1 MGRIDEVFNKLLE
14 LYDGEGVTTIDI
26 ANELELSRA
35 NVSNDLNRLCEEGKA
50 IKKCGKPVLFTPI
63 KKQEKKRKDI
73 EENLNALDVFVSNNK
88 SLYSAVEQAKASV
101 LYPPNG
107 MNMLILGKTGVGKS
121 MFVSLIHKYGV
132 DMKKF
137 SELSPL
143 ITFNCADYASNP
155 QLLLGQLFGCKK
167 GAYTGADSDKVG
179 LIEKSNEGILFLD
192 EVHRLPCEGQEM
204 LFTFMDKGIYRRLGE
219 TDIERRAKVLIVCAT
234 TENPEKVLLK
244 TFTRRIPM
252 TINIPSLAD
261 RSIEERFE
269 LISTFMKDESARL
282 DKEIKVSMNSIKALL
297 SYDCEANIGQLKVDI
312 QLICAKAYAEYV
324 SARKSEI
331 KVNSL
336 DLPMHIRKG
345 LYKEVDHRQLWNKLI
360 DINKKYCIFNNMN
373 DEVIFQD
380 YKEESNIYELI
391 EAKYHQ
397 LKDRGVSGINIQE
410 TMNFD
415 IDNYFK
421 KYIHKLH
428 KNFSNTFDIYQLE
441 GFIDGD
447 IRRVILEIINYSEDR
462 LNRKLSEK
470 VCYGMA
476 VHINGSID
484 RIKANKK
491 ITNPQLNKIRVENVI
506 EFNIALD
513 LLKIIERSLDI
524 TMPIDE
530 AGFLA
535 IFLAYDKDYMK
546 QEEHEV
552 KVIVIAHGESTAT
565 SMVNATNKLL
575 GNNYAV
581 GINAPIEESP
591 EKVLERVKRYIGEN
605 VKSDIVLL
613 VDMGSLTTFAKEI
626 ENEFNLKTRVI
637 PLVSTLHVL
646 EATRKAVLG
655 YSVDEILSEM
665 VKVNELYI
673 TDYEVENKENE
684 SKENLKKLAILSICT
699 TGDGGAKSVMNLL
712 EENISYD
719 SNIVEIITMNLIG
732 KENIENKINRLSR
745 DYKIIS
751 IISTFDIDV
760 DIYKISLKD
769 IFIGNGIDNIQ
780 KIIDLE
786 TTYIKM
792 VETLKTHLKH
802 IDGDEVLESIKCFN
816 ERVQKKLNIKTET
829 NRLIG
834 ITLHIACMIDR
845 LKDGVKA
852 EEFEFKEKF
861 MRENIELYNV
871 VNFEINKLKNKYYE
885 NINIDD
891 DEICYIMSFFKGG
904 FTN

>member
-1 MGRIDEVFNKLLE
+1 MGRIDEVFNKLVE

-26 ANELELSRA
+26 ASELGLSRA
-35 NVSNDLNRLCEEGKA
+35 NVSNDLNRLCEEGKV

-63 KKQEKKRKDI
+63 INNKSKVKKI
-73 EENLNALDVFVSNNK
+73 LSENVLDNFVAENK

-107 MNMLILGKTGVGKS
+107 MNMLILGETGVGKS
-121 MFVSLIHKYGV
+121 MFVSLIHKYGIE
-132 DMKKF
+132 MKKF
-137 SELSPL
+137 LENSPL
-143 ITFNCADYASNP
+143 ITFNCADYANNP

-167 GAYTGADSDKVG
+167 GAYTGADSDKIG
-179 LIEKSNEGILFLD
+179 LIEKANNGILFLD
-192 EVHRLPCEGQEM
+192 EVHRLPSEGQEM

-219 TDIERRAKVLIVCAT
+219 TEFERKAKVLIVCAT
-234 TENPEKVLLK
+234 TESPEKVLLK

-252 TINIPSLAD
+252 TIHIPSLAE
-261 RSIEERFE
+261 RSIEERFS

-312 QLICAKAYAEYV
+312 QLICARAYAEYI
-324 SARKSEI
+324 SGRKTDI

-336 DLPMHIRKG
+336 DLPIYIRKG

-360 DINKKYCIFNNMN
+360 DINKKYCIFNNIN
-373 DEVIFQD
+373 DEIIFED
-380 YKEESNIYELI
+380 YKEENNIYDLI
-391 EAKYHQ
+391 EARYHQ
-397 LKDRGVSGINIQE
+397 LKDRGIDELNLQE

-421 KYIHKLH
+421 KYINKLN
-428 KNFSNTFDIYQLE
+428 KNFSCAFDISQLE

-447 IRRVILEIINYSEDR
+447 IRRVILEIINFSEDR

-470 VCYGMA
+470 ICYGMA
-476 VHINGSID
+476 VHINSSIE
-484 RIKANKK
+484 RIKSNKK
-491 ITNPQLNKIRVENVI
+491 IINPQLNKIRVENTI

-524 TMPIDE
+524 SMPIDE
-530 AGFLA
+530 AGFLT
-535 IFLAYDKDYMK
+535 IFLSYDKCNIK
-546 QEEHEV
+546 KEEQEV

-575 GNNYAV
+575 GNNYAI

-591 EKVLERVKRYIGEN
+591 EKVLERVKKYICKN
-605 VKSDIVLL
+605 IKSDILFL

-626 ENEFNLKTRVI
+626 ESEFNIKTRVM

-646 EATRKAVLG
+646 EATRKAMLG
-655 YSVDEILSEM
+655 YNVDEILNDII
-665 VKVNELYI
+665 KVNELYI
-673 TDYEVENKENE
+673 TDYETEKEPLPSE
-684 SKENLKKLAILSICT
+684 GMKKLAILSICT
-699 TGDGGAKSVMNLL
+699 TGDGGAKSILNLL
-712 EENISYD
+712 ENKLNYD
-719 SNIVEIITMNLIG
+719 SNVIEIITMNLIG
-732 KENIENKINRLSR
+732 VENIENKINRLSR

-751 IISTFDIDV
+751 LISTFDIDV
-760 DIYKISLKD
+760 DIFKLSLKD
-769 IFIGNGIDNIQ
+769 IFVGDGIDKLQ
-780 KIIDLE
+780 KVIDLE

-802 IDGDEVLESIKCFN
+802 IDGERVLEHIKCFN
-816 ERVQKKLNIKTET
+816 ERVQKKINMKVET

-845 LKDGVKA
+845 LNEGINA
-852 EEFEFKEKF
+852 EPFELKEKF
-861 MRENIELYNV
+861 IAENQELFNLV
-871 VNFEINKLKNKYYE
+871 EIEINKLKNKYYE
-885 NINIDD
+885 NIEVDD
-891 DEICYIMSFFKGG
+891 DEICYITSFFKGG
-904 FTN
+904 FLS

>member
-1 MGRIDEVFNKLLE
+1 MKLGRIDEVFNKLIE

-26 ANELELSRA
+26 ATGLGLSRA
-35 NVSNDLNRLCEEGKA
+35 NVSNDLNRLCEEGKV

-63 KKQEKKRKDI
+63 IKKKPKVKKI
-73 EENLNALDVFVSNNK
+73 LNKNVLDNFVVENK

-107 MNMLILGKTGVGKS
+107 MNMLVLGETGVGKS
-121 MFVSLIHKYGV
+121 MFVSLIHKYGIE
-132 DMKKF
+132 MKKF
-137 SELSPL
+137 IENSPL
-143 ITFNCADYASNP
+143 ITFNCADYANNP

-167 GAYTGADSDKVG
+167 GAYTGADSDNVG
-179 LIEKSNEGILFLD
+179 LIEKANEGILFLD
-192 EVHRLPCEGQEM
+192 EVHRLPSEGQEM

-219 TDIERRAKVLIVCAT
+219 TEFERKAKVLIVCAT

-252 TINIPSLAD
+252 TIHIPSLAE
-261 RSIEERFE
+261 RSIEERFS

-297 SYDCEANIGQLKVDI
+297 SYDCEFNIGQLKVDI
-312 QLICAKAYAEYV
+312 QLICARAYAEYV
-324 SARKSEI
+324 SGRKTDI

-336 DLPMHIRKG
+336 DLPLYIRKG

-360 DINKKYCIFNNMN
+360 DINKKYCIFNNIN
-373 DEVIFQD
+373 DEIIFED

-391 EAKYHQ
+391 EARYHQ
-397 LKDRGVSGINIQE
+397 LKDRGIDESNLQE

-421 KYIHKLH
+421 KYINKLN
-428 KNFSNTFDIYQLE
+428 KNFNCTFDISQLE

-447 IRRVILEIINYSEDR
+447 IRRVILEIINFSEDR

-476 VHINGSID
+476 VHINSSIE
-484 RIKANKK
+484 RVKSNKK
-491 ITNPQLNKIRVENVI
+491 ITNPQLNKIRVENTI

-524 TMPIDE
+524 SMPIDE

-535 IFLAYDKDYMK
+535 IFLAYDKCNINK
-546 QEEHEV
+546 EEQEV
-552 KVIVIAHGESTAT
+552 KVIVIAHGETTAT

-575 GNNYAV
+575 GNNYAI

-591 EKVLERVKRYIGEN
+591 EKVLERVRKYISKN
-605 VKSDIVLL
+605 IKSDILFL
-613 VDMGSLTTFAKEI
+613 VDMGLLTTFAKEI
-626 ENEFNLKTRVI
+626 EVEFNIKTRVM

-646 EATRKAVLG
+646 EATRKAMLG
-655 YSVDEILSEM
+655 YNVDEILNDM
-665 VKVNELYI
+665 IKVNELYI
-673 TDYEVENKENE
+673 TDYETKKDLLP
-684 SKENLKKLAILSICT
+684 SDSIKKLAILSICT
-699 TGDGGAKSVMNLL
+699 TGDGGAKSILNLL
-712 EENISYD
+712 ENKLNYD
-719 SNIVEIITMNLIG
+719 SNVIEIITMNLIG
-732 KENIENKINRLSR
+732 EENIENKIKRLSR
-745 DYKIIS
+745 EYKIIS
-751 IISTFDIDV
+751 LISTFDIEV
-760 DIYKISLKD
+760 DIFKISLKD
-769 IFIGNGIDNIQ
+769 IFVGDGINKLQ
-780 KIIDLE
+780 KVIDLE

-802 IDGDEVLESIKCFN
+802 IDGERVLEHIKCFN
-816 ERVQKKLNIKTET
+816 ERIQKKMNMKIET

-845 LKDGVKA
+845 LNEGINA
-852 EEFEFKEKF
+852 EPFELREKF
-861 MRENIELYNV
+861 IKENKELFNLV
-871 VNFEINKLKNKYYE
+871 KIEINKLKNKYYE
-885 NINIDD
+885 NIEVDN
-891 DEICYIMSFFKGG
+891 DEICYITSFFKGG
-904 FTN
+904 FIN

>member
-1 MGRIDEVFNKLLE
+1 MGRIDEVFNKLIE

-26 ANELELSRA
+26 ATGLGLSRA
-35 NVSNDLNRLCEEGKA
+35 NVSNDLNRLCEEGKV

-63 KKQEKKRKDI
+63 IKKKPKVKKI
-73 EENLNALDVFVSNNK
+73 LNKNVLDNFVVENK

-107 MNMLILGKTGVGKS
+107 MNMLVLGETGVGKS
-121 MFVSLIHKYGV
+121 MFVSLIHKYGIE
-132 DMKKF
+132 MKKF
-137 SELSPL
+137 IENSPL
-143 ITFNCADYASNP
+143 ITFNCADYANNP

-167 GAYTGADSDKVG
+167 GAYTGADSDNVG
-179 LIEKSNEGILFLD
+179 LIEKANEGILFLD
-192 EVHRLPCEGQEM
+192 EVHRLPSEGQEM

-219 TDIERRAKVLIVCAT
+219 TEFERKAKVLIVCAT

-252 TINIPSLAD
+252 TIHIPSLAE
-261 RSIEERFE
+261 RSIEERFS

-297 SYDCEANIGQLKVDI
+297 SYDCEFNIGQLKVDI
-312 QLICAKAYAEYV
+312 QLICARAYAEYV
-324 SARKSEI
+324 SGRKTDI

-336 DLPMHIRKG
+336 DLPLYIRKG

-360 DINKKYCIFNNMN
+360 DINKKYCIFNNIN
-373 DEVIFQD
+373 DEIIFED

-391 EAKYHQ
+391 EARYHQ
-397 LKDRGVSGINIQE
+397 LKDRGIDESNLQE

-421 KYIHKLH
+421 KYINKLN
-428 KNFSNTFDIYQLE
+428 KNFNCTFDISQLE

-447 IRRVILEIINYSEDR
+447 IRRVILEIINFSEDR

-476 VHINGSID
+476 VHINSSIE
-484 RIKANKK
+484 RVKSNKK
-491 ITNPQLNKIRVENVI
+491 ITNPQLNKIRVENTI

-524 TMPIDE
+524 SMPIDE

-535 IFLAYDKDYMK
+535 IFLAYDKCNINK
-546 QEEHEV
+546 EEQEV
-552 KVIVIAHGESTAT
+552 KVIVIAHGETTAT

-575 GNNYAV
+575 GNNYAI

-591 EKVLERVKRYIGEN
+591 EKVLERVRKYISKN
-605 VKSDIVLL
+605 IKSDILFL
-613 VDMGSLTTFAKEI
+613 VDMGLLTTFAKEI
-626 ENEFNLKTRVI
+626 EVEFNIKTRVM

-646 EATRKAVLG
+646 EATRKAMLG
-655 YSVDEILSEM
+655 YNVDEILNDM
-665 VKVNELYI
+665 IKVNELYI
-673 TDYEVENKENE
+673 TDYETKKDLLP
-684 SKENLKKLAILSICT
+684 SDSIKKLAILSICT
-699 TGDGGAKSVMNLL
+699 TGDGGAKSILNLL
-712 EENISYD
+712 ENKLNYD
-719 SNIVEIITMNLIG
+719 SNVIEIITMNLIG
-732 KENIENKINRLSR
+732 EENIENKIKRLSR
-745 DYKIIS
+745 EYKIIS
-751 IISTFDIDV
+751 LISTFDIEV
-760 DIYKISLKD
+760 DIFKISLKD
-769 IFIGNGIDNIQ
+769 IFVGDGINKLQ
-780 KIIDLE
+780 KVIDLE

-802 IDGDEVLESIKCFN
+802 IDGERVLEHIKCFN
-816 ERVQKKLNIKTET
+816 ERIQKKMNMKIET

-845 LKDGVKA
+845 LNEGINA
-852 EEFEFKEKF
+852 EPFELREKF
-861 MRENIELYNV
+861 IKENKELFNLV
-871 VNFEINKLKNKYYE
+871 KIEINKLKNKYYE
-885 NINIDD
+885 NIEVDN
-891 DEICYIMSFFKGG
+891 DEICYITSFFKGG
-904 FTN
+904 FIN